1 MENKKIHLLV
11 VEDDEFLVKMYESG
25 LVKEG
30 FRVSTAG
37 DGEIGL
43 RSAEEL
49 RPDLILLDLILP
61 KMDGFSCLEKL
72 KENPTTKRIPV
83 IILSNLGQNSD
94 LKRGL
99 EMGAEDYLI
108 KTDYTVKQVGEKVKK
123 TLGIN

>member
-25 LVKEG
+25 LIKEG
-30 FRVSTAG
+30 FQVSTAG

-43 RSAEEL
+43 KSAEEL
-49 RPDLILLDLILP
+49 KPDLILLDLILP
-61 KMDGFSCLEKL
+61 KMDGFKCLEKL
-72 KENPTTKRIPV
+72 KENPSTKRIPV
-83 IILSNLGQNSD
+83 IILSNLGQDSD
-94 LKRGL
+94 LKRGI

-108 KTDYTVKQVGEKVKK
+108 KTDYTVKQVGEKVRK

>member
-30 FRVSTAG
+30 FQVSTAG

-43 RSAEEL
+43 KSAEEL
-49 RPDLILLDLILP
+49 KPDLILLDLILP
-61 KMDGFSCLEKL
+61 KVDGFSCLEKL

-83 IILSNLGQNSD
+83 IILSNLGQDSD

-99 EMGAEDYLI
+99 DMGAEDYLI
-108 KTDYTVKQVGEKVKK
+108 KTDYTVKQVGEKVRK